1 LNTLRSEDAF
11 DEISL
16 GLRTAPVHF
25 FDLCRQ
31 TYLDESNVFVHC
43 GIRRSQCDRND
54 KQAHES
60 DQKKQLLRALRP
72 FFAL

>member
-1 LNTLRSEDAF
+1 LNALRAEDAF
-11 DEISL
+11 DEIPL
-16 GLRTAPVHF
+16 GLRTALVHF

-31 TYLDESNVFVHC
+31 SYLDESNVFVHR

-60 DQKKQLLRALRP
+60 DQKKQLLCALRA
-72 FFAL
+72 FAL

>member
-1 LNTLRSEDAF
+1 MPFARKMPL
-11 DEISL
+11 I
-16 GLRTAPVHF
+16 HF

-31 TYLDESNVFVHC
+31 SHLDESNVFVHR

-60 DQKKQLLRALRP
+60 DQKKQLLCALRA